1 MSKKYTIVVAGGT
14 GSRMGNKIPKQFLNL
29 AGTPIIVH
37 TLRKFLSIND
47 NHLILVLPNDAVSYW
62 NQIKI
67 NFFEELKDIPYVI
80 GGQTRFQSVRN
91 GLGAIPNENGVV
103 IVHDAVRPLISV
115 NKIKECFDKA
125 SICKALILC
134 VSPKDSLRIL
144 SEDNKSKAIDRTTI
158 RIVQTPQAFD
168 LKLLKKAYLQEEQ
181 NWFTDDASVVENLGN
196 EIFLLE
202 GEYSNIK
209 ITTPEDLDVA
219 ETLLKNN

>member
-1 MSKKYTIVVAGGT
+1 
-14 GSRMGNKIPKQFLNL
+14 
-29 AGTPIIVH
+29 
-37 TLRKFLSIND
+37 
-47 NHLILVLPNDAVSYW
+47 
-62 NQIKI
+62 
-67 NFFEELKDIPYVI
+67 
-80 GGQTRFQSVRN
+80 
-91 GLGAIPNENGVV
+91 
-103 IVHDAVRPLISV
+103 
-115 NKIKECFDKA
+115 
-125 SICKALILC
+125 LILC